1 MKGFWEYMTIQDN
14 LKGKTVSELKEIAA
28 QIGCTG
34 FSRMKKAELSDLVLE
49 NLTDPETVKIF
60 LTTINEEEFKRFKKL
75 CRRPESK
82 DIYLPSFYR
91 IGYGKS
97 HQQEL
102 PLYTVLTEEIQ
113 AFSLEDLD
121 KAFYRNRRQMQKL
134 YRYLSAFVQ
143 YYGIIDLVTAV
154 TLLQKYEGMTITT
167 DDLYVDASTLCM
179 AQTPFWLDQNRIISD
194 ALEDEEMEELWESQQ
209 GKPYAFLPR
218 EQLLRYA
225 DMMYAPHLPEA
236 EPVCRFLQEYFRIS
250 AKEARKET
258 DFLCQVMMTETEPG
272 EVFDVL
278 HTDGYTFKEIENVQA
293 FLALF
298 TELFQQLPLWMNRGF
313 SQAELPGVMAE

>member
-82 DIYLPSFYR
+82 DIYLPSFDR

-134 YRYLSAFVQ
+134 YRYLSGVCPVLWD
-143 YYGIIDLVTAV
+143 YRPGYGSDPAAEVR
-154 TLLQKYEGMTITT
+154 G
-167 DDLYVDASTLCM
+167 DD
-179 AQTPFWLDQNRIISD
+179 NHHR
-194 ALEDEEMEELWESQQ
+194 
-209 GKPYAFLPR
+209 R
-218 EQLLRYA
+218 
-225 DMMYAPHLPEA
+225 
-236 EPVCRFLQEYFRIS
+236 PVC
-250 AKEARKET
+250 
-258 DFLCQVMMTETEPG
+258 
-272 EVFDVL
+272 
-278 HTDGYTFKEIENVQA
+278 
-293 FLALF
+293 
-298 TELFQQLPLWMNRGF
+298 
-313 SQAELPGVMAE
+313 

>member
-1 MKGFWEYMTIQDN
+1 MRR
-14 LKGKTVSELKEIAA
+14 S
-28 QIGCTG
+28 
-34 FSRMKKAELSDLVLE
+34 
-49 NLTDPETVKIF
+49 
-60 LTTINEEEFKRFKKL
+60 FKRFKKL

-82 DIYLPSFYR
+82 DIYLPSFDR

-194 ALEDEEMEELWESQQ
+194 ALEDEEMEEMWESQQ
-209 GKPYAFLPR
+209 GKPYAFPPAGAAPPLCRHDVRASSSGSGAGLP
-218 EQLLRYA
+218 
-225 DMMYAPHLPEA
+225 
-236 EPVCRFLQEYFRIS
+236 VLQEYFRIS
-250 AKEARKET
+250 AKEAQEET
-258 DFLCQVMMTETEPG
+258 DFLCQVMMTEMEPG
-272 EVFDVL
+272 EVFDIL
-278 HTDGYTFKEIENVQA
+278 HTDGIH
-293 FLALF
+293 L
-298 TELFQQLPLWMNRGF
+298 
-313 SQAELPGVMAE
+313 